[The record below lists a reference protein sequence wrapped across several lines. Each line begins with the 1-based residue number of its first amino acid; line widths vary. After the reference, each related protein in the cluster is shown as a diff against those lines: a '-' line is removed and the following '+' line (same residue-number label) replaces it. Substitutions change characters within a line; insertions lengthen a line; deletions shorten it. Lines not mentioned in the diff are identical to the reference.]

1 MTTGY
6 ETVRRLAHENLLPA
20 LERFTVLLSRLRGLS
35 KFQDSSAALGLS
47 TQELDNVLDTTA
59 CLQLLA
65 HHVLIAAGSELRGF
79 AAFSAWLKYEIEA
92 QSTEPGSSAAQE
104 ASERDP
110 NIDHVSTLDY
120 IRGPMKQSHLFA
132 LFNMSPSA
140 QERPQWDLNAE
151 GRSLSELYKRELKTI
166 GESDPPERQ
175 LPGLDA
181 LIGHLHSQCRS
192 VFAGIAANQKRNI
205 RLGSPVRLGQAI
217 PESVDMRML
226 AAVSASALNIM
237 SITNIFYSKDVTDRS
252 LYKLYV
258 ATISRSRDDN
268 GKLVQRRTNS
278 LLRTF

>member
-120 IRGPMKQSHLFA
+120 IRGPMKQSRLFA

-151 GRSLSELYKRELKTI
+151 GRSLYELYKRELKTI
-166 GESDPPERQ
+166 GEFDSSERQ

-181 LIGHLHSQCRS
+181 LIGHLHLQCRS

-205 RLGSPVRLGQAI
+205 RLGSPVRLGQVI

-226 AAVSASALNIM
+226 AAVSASAVNIM
-237 SITNIFYSKDVTDRS
+237 SITNICYAKDVKDRS
-252 LYKLYV
+252 LYNLYV
-258 ATISRSRDDN
+258 ATISRSRDEN

>member
-35 KFQDSSAALGLS
+35 KFQDSNAALGLS

-65 HHVLIAAGSELRGF
+65 HHLLIAASSELRGF

-92 QSTEPGSSAAQE
+92 QSTEPGSTAAQE

-120 IRGPMKQSHLFA
+120 IRGAMKQSRLFA
-132 LFNMSPSA
+132 LFNVLPSA
-140 QERPQWDLNAE
+140 QEPPQWDLNAE
-151 GRSLSELYKRELKTI
+151 GRSLYELYKRELKTI
-166 GESDPPERQ
+166 GESNTPEKQ

-181 LIGHLHSQCRS
+181 LIGHLNSQCNS

-205 RLGSPVRLGQAI
+205 RLGSPVRLGQVI

-226 AAVSASALNIM
+226 AAVSVSAL
-237 SITNIFYSKDVTDRS
+237 
-252 LYKLYV
+252 
-258 ATISRSRDDN
+258 
-268 GKLVQRRTNS
+268 
-278 LLRTF
+278 